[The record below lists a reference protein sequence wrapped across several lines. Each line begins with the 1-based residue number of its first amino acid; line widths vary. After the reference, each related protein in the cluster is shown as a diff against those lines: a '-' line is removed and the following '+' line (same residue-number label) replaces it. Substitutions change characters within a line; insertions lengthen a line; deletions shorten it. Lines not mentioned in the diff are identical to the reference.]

1 LIKKL
6 VFFGVLLSM
15 VLAGCVSTEE
25 ITPLARQ
32 SFNLGNALSRLGEFQ
47 QAEQAYLTA
56 LKQNPDYHDA
66 VYNLIVLYMH
76 RQQYEKAIDIIQPY
90 RGIEQFLELEA
101 YLSAV
106 SGNTDRALDIYA
118 RLAERDGGH
127 SWEIK
132 RIEVLIEAQSYEQA
146 ETEALRLVEEQV
158 TEAQLYYL
166 LGRIEQLSGTSDGM
180 DWFSTALLSDP
191 SHEQALEEVRS
202 VYETDEAEAPLRREL
217 SDLLDKAVRKHPEH
231 AGIQFWTGK
240 NLLLL
245 SEASGLDH
253 ISRAYEIGTLPDA
266 QFVDLYELLDS
277 SENQLSLSYAELL
290 EDLGIVVII
299 SVPPGEQELSGQ

>member
-1 LIKKL
+1 
-6 VFFGVLLSM
+6 
-15 VLAGCVSTEE
+15 
-25 ITPLARQ
+25 
-32 SFNLGNALSRLGEFQ
+32 
-47 QAEQAYLTA
+47 
-56 LKQNPDYHDA
+56 
-66 VYNLIVLYMH
+66 
-76 RQQYEKAIDIIQPY
+76 
-90 RGIEQFLELEA
+90 
-101 YLSAV
+101 
-106 SGNTDRALDIYA
+106 
-118 RLAERDGGH
+118 
-127 SWEIK
+127 
-132 RIEVLIEAQSYEQA
+132 
-146 ETEALRLVEEQV
+146 
-158 TEAQLYYL
+158 
-166 LGRIEQLSGTSDGM
+166 M